1 MIQVNKL
8 KALFVEKN
16 LTQQNVANY
25 LGITEVTMSRKMQ
38 KGVFDSEEI
47 YKMIRLLDI
56 KNPAEIF
63 FAEKVN

>member
-25 LGITEVTMSRKMQ
+25 LGITETTMSRKMQ

-56 KNPAEIF
+56 KNPTEIF

>member
-16 LTQQNVANY
+16 LTQQNVASY